1 MRRGSALLIVLGM
14 LSFVVASAVG
24 FAAYMRYARL
34 PSSYLRRTS
43 ASRLLAK
50 AAMTEAIDVIDV
62 SIGNN
67 AWPGK
72 SGTMT
77 KNYRRGTD
85 DKDRPA
91 DVVDHWVDRCFI
103 GTNALVSADATVSTL
118 TVEAL
123 AYLPPNLINEARYYS
138 RHSLGATWHT
148 LGFDSGRFAFFAVDV
163 SDYFDVNRVRC
174 NPSDVTGSQ
183 MLYGRNSSDD
193 GRLSLRYV
201 FENPQHTGYTYEP
214 DNWDDFT
221 DAYLADG
228 EVPFISL
235 ADLHL
240 AMYKQGLP
248 LTMNPFCNYIQS
260 GMAFVTANGKTDPTA
275 HLLRNMN
282 FVTDSWY
289 PVTNNTQRINL
300 ASAKD
305 QPFYGYGAID
315 KADGKQITISSLLNG
330 SQNRF
335 WDRLQIANSPLCN
348 NPEFVALCDYLDANS
363 VPASLTLPTVER
375 TPMITGVVLEGE
387 PSVTITSKDEPERI
401 VQDGQREY
409 KYITTTHTA
418 TLKGDLSVAVGTV
431 YPFKHERGTEKSYAM
446 QAVATIAFVPKCA
459 PETDGLLRCP
469 RASAPAVVTCEN
481 GWKGIKTSWD
491 DSALKGSRSA
501 VLQCASSLVNVP
513 YTKNPGDA
521 NAAVA
526 ANDVEIQLPSLSGL
540 ALVSEL
546 PATQNSYYDKNTCTF
561 RSVRREIKQVD
572 PVTGTETWVP
582 DNSFDDNTDLKDRI
596 GAYPFEKDLSAAMD
610 VNALGGVE
618 LIPTVQVWVRI
629 CESDNQDNTVD
640 LVPACWRDDKGGCD
654 ILQSDVKGSS
664 AYPMLRFALD
674 QGMKFDLSTKPNTL
688 ATVGATGGGAATIAP
703 QGYLTDDPRYNYA
716 PENFIALNGVS
727 GELKGIWLSAQRSGA
742 SDRDGDLFMATS
754 DAGYLQ
760 SAYELCHIPAI
771 TRASGTDWGC
781 LNGGYDGRVR
791 TSFNECPADAA
802 MWRTYSQYDGGWAR
816 NDIDNL
822 GIISGSRGSRVSP
835 YAQSKEIVMAA
846 LANTPLDWWSAST
859 NEQVNTTVH
868 GSLTAADKWA
878 FSDRNPDSKSKIRY
892 EELEQIADNM
902 IGKFRNASENRDW
915 KLQFDEFAWDSAPN
929 ESGQDGLCGADLQYA
944 KLSSVDRK
952 FLHGFWKEC
961 FENRQQ
967 LFMVFVR
974 AEPMMMGG
982 GMLGQ
987 TPPQLGARA
996 MALVWRDPAATALD
1010 VDADGSAT
1018 KPKPHRSRIL
1028 FYRQFD

>member
-67 AWPGK
+67 TWPGK
-72 SGTMT
+72 SGTMI
-77 KNYRRGTD
+77 KDYRRETD
-85 DKDRPA
+85 DINRPA

-103 GTNALVSADATVSTL
+103 GSNALVSVDQTVSTL

-201 FENPQHTGYTYEP
+201 FENPSHSGYTFEP
-214 DNWDDFT
+214 DNWDAFT
-221 DAYLADG
+221 DTYLADG

-240 AMYKQGLP
+240 AMYKRGLP
-248 LTMNPFCNYIQS
+248 LTMNPFCNYIQN
-260 GMAFVTANGKTDPTA
+260 GMAFVTANGRTDPTA

-289 PVTNNTQRINL
+289 PVSNDTQRINL

-315 KADGKQITISSLLNG
+315 KADGAQITISSLLNG
-330 SQNRF
+330 SRNRF
-335 WDRLQIANSPLCN
+335 WDRLLTVRSPLSN
-348 NPEFVALCDYLDANS
+348 DPEFVALCDYLDANS
-363 VPASLTLPTVER
+363 VPASLALPTVER
-375 TPMITGVVLEGE
+375 TPMITGVILEGA
-387 PSVTITSKDEPERI
+387 PSVVVSSQDDPERI
-401 VQDGQREY
+401 VQEGQQEY
-409 KYITTTHTA
+409 KYITTTYTA
-418 TLKGDLSVAVGTV
+418 TLKGDLSVSVGTV

-446 QAVATIAFVPKCA
+446 QAVATIALVPKCA
-459 PETDGLLRCP
+459 PENEGLLRCEN
-469 RASAPAVVTCEN
+469 AVAPAVVTCEN
-481 GWKGIKTSWD
+481 AWKGIKTSWD
-491 DSALKGSRSA
+491 DSALKNDRSA
-501 VLQCASSLVNVP
+501 VLQCASSLINVP
-513 YTKNPGDA
+513 YQRNPKDASEAITKNE
-521 NAAVA
+521 AVA
-526 ANDVEIQLPSLSGL
+526 NFPSLNGL

-546 PATQNSYYDKNTCTF
+546 PATANSYYDKNTCTF

-572 PVTGTETWVP
+572 PVSGKETWVP
-582 DNSFDDNTDLKDRI
+582 DAGFNDTTDLKDRI
-596 GAYPFEKDLSAAMD
+596 GAYPFEKDLSAAVD

-629 CESDNQDNTVD
+629 CESEKPDNTVD
-640 LVPACWRDDKGGCD
+640 LVPACWRDDKSPSS
-654 ILQSDVKGSS
+654 ILQREAKGSS
-664 AYPMLRFALD
+664 AYPMLRFASD
-674 QGMKFDLSTKPNTL
+674 QGLKFDLSAKPNTL
-688 ATVGATGGGAATIAP
+688 VAAGGTGGGAATATP

-727 GELKGIWLSAQRSGA
+727 GELKDLWQSSQRSGA
-742 SDRDGDLFMATS
+742 GDRDGDLFMATS

-760 SAYELCHIPAI
+760 SVYELCHIPAI
-771 TRASGTDWGC
+771 SRASGANWGC
-781 LNGGYDGRVR
+781 LDGGYDGKVR
-791 TSFNECPADAA
+791 SSFDQCPADSA
-802 MWRTYSQYDGGWAR
+802 MWRTYSQYDGGWAK
-816 NDIDNL
+816 NDIDSL
-822 GIISGSRGSRVSP
+822 GIINGSRGSRVSP
-835 YAQSKEIVMAA
+835 YAQTKEIVMAA

-859 NEQVNTTVH
+859 NADVNTSVH
-868 GSLTAADKWA
+868 ASMTTADKWA
-878 FSDRNPDSKSKIRY
+878 FSDRNPDVRSRIRY

-902 IGKFRNASENRDW
+902 IAKFRNANETRDW

-929 ESGQDGLCGADLQYA
+929 ESGQDGLCGVDLQDA

-1010 VDADGSAT
+1010 VDADGRAT